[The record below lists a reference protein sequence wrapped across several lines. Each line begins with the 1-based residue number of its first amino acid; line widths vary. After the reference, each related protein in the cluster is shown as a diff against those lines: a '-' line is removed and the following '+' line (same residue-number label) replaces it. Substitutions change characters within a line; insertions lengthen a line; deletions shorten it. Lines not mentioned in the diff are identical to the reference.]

1 MANTCIFCSRSFNER
16 KGLSVHVKKCSKK
29 INTLRIT
36 DIAGED
42 ERRRPFNDKSKIQLQ
57 DFIPSMNQSGDAL
70 PNSVQ
75 EPNEIDTVNPS
86 TSSHHLPVPPGTSEI
101 IPLVDH
107 LPAEPSGLR
116 RSTRRHALPKRYRVS
131 PEPEAEPPRSK
142 KQRLLVPDSPP
153 PIQIEYEPIET
164 EPDAMGLFR
173 CYSGPLPSH
182 DPDQHLTIH
191 HVADAPTF
199 IKQGNSP
206 EAHPLNGFGPQATE
220 IAAEEQTS
228 PFAPFLNATV
238 FRLMNWFYQSTTKT
252 LADLDSLVNDVILH
266 PDFTQSDLRG
276 FRAARECQRLEE
288 MGTKTSS
295 SLPYFK
301 TDNWKESTVKLHLPL
316 VREKFIC
323 ENQAPALEVKFV
335 HRSFMEVL
343 KTGIQEYAASSAHL
357 RGFKQFWKPSPTEPA
372 QRVYGEVY
380 TSDAFLQMEEELPDI
395 PGCNLE
401 KVVAPL
407 LLYSDST
414 HLANF
419 GTASLWP
426 IYIWFGWISKYSR
439 ARTSSFAAHHLAYLP
454 SLPNSIQDLY
464 MELFNQAAPDSSIK
478 HLKRDLFQKIWE
490 LLLSCEDFR
499 EAYHKGLVMK
509 CSDGI
514 WRRFFP
520 RFWAYL
526 ADYVERMDS
535 AAEQFNVEVARSKIY
550 QSGFVADGKPIDRIL
565 NDSKTPIRNAF
576 SNFLLP
582 HSVNFYDLF
591 VVDVLHEIE
600 LGVFKSI
607 FTHLIRIL
615 YTMGSR
621 GVADLD
627 RRFRKVPTFGRSTI
641 RRFSNN
647 VSEMKKLA
655 GRDFEDILQ
664 CAGPCFEGLFP
675 RKTDRHIQDFL
686 FIIACWHA
694 SAKLRLHTDSTLD
707 VFRGLTQ
714 SFTRAIRH
722 FSLKICPQFDTI
734 QTPSEYAATMR
745 AKAAKTK
752 KETGPGKEKPVATQ
766 GTRRAPRSFNTDTP
780 KFHSIVHYPNAIAM
794 YGTTDSYSTHLGE
807 REHRRVKRFFSR
819 TNKNRFEKQIGRH
832 ERRHA
837 RLRAIHSRASQTAD
851 NPRNHHHISE
861 SKAVPLNIFTWIQR
875 LENDAAG
882 DQLYNK
888 LSNHLLQRLLL
899 DGLQVEPADLSK
911 LVILDSQIYIHKA
924 LRVNF
929 TTYDNRRDQ
938 DTINPRLHSDIML
951 LTNNSDH
958 PYGYARVIGIF
969 HAIVCFNSSRSKQ
982 QGLHRIEFL
991 WVRWYDID
999 GKARAG
1005 FRARRQFQVKFRK
1018 GSQAFGFMD
1027 PSNVL
1032 RAAHLIPNFDR
1043 GRTDRYLGPSVAR
1056 REDEMDRDYER
1067 FVDRDMFMR
1076 YLGGGIGHV
1085 ASRHLTRGFEEE
1097 AKDIWAST
1105 STDAPS
1111 DSDSDADPGVE
1122 NDQATEED
1130 PYASTN
1136 VREDEEE
1143 LDSDSESD
1151 LEENEQAEDGD
1162 YDGHFDETL

>member
-1 MANTCIFCSRSFNER
+1 M
-16 KGLSVHVKKCSKK
+16 
-29 INTLRIT
+29 
-36 DIAGED
+36 D
-42 ERRRPFNDKSKIQLQ
+42 
-57 DFIPSMNQSGDAL
+57 
-70 PNSVQ
+70 
-75 EPNEIDTVNPS
+75 
-86 TSSHHLPVPPGTSEI
+86 
-101 IPLVDH
+101 
-107 LPAEPSGLR
+107 
-116 RSTRRHALPKRYRVS
+116 
-131 PEPEAEPPRSK
+131 
-142 KQRLLVPDSPP
+142 
-153 PIQIEYEPIET
+153 
-164 EPDAMGLFR
+164 
-173 CYSGPLPSH
+173 
-182 DPDQHLTIH
+182 
-191 HVADAPTF
+191 
-199 IKQGNSP
+199 
-206 EAHPLNGFGPQATE
+206 
-220 IAAEEQTS
+220 AEEQTS

-238 FRLMNWFYQSTTKT
+238 FQLMNWFYQSTTKT

-276 FRAARECQRLEE
+276 FRAARECQRLEDT
-288 MGTKTSS
+288 GTKTSS
-295 SLPYFK
+295 SLAYLK
-301 TDNWKESTVKLHLPL
+301 TDNWRESTVKIHLPL
-316 VREKFIC
+316 VREKFIS
-323 ENQAPALEVKFV
+323 ENEAPSLEVKFV

-380 TSDAFLQMEEELPDI
+380 TSDAFLKMEEELPDI
-395 PGCNLE
+395 PGCSLK
-401 KVVAPL
+401 KVVVPL

-426 IYIWFGWISKYSR
+426 IYIWFGWISKYAR

-454 SLPNSIQDLY
+454 SLPDSIQDLY

-490 LLLSCEDFR
+490 LLLSCKDFCD
-499 EAYHKGLVMK
+499 AYQKGLVMK

-520 RFWAYL
+520 RFLAYL
-526 ADYVERMDS
+526 ADYVERILIARIKLNGNFLCTTCQVSREQLNHLGMKLHDVTWSSNQRIDS
-535 AAEQFNVEVARSKIY
+535 AAEQFNVEVAWSKIFK
-550 QSGFVADGKPIDRIL
+550 SGFVADGKPIDRIL
-565 NDSKTPIRNAF
+565 NDSKTPIRNTF

-600 LGVFKSI
+600 LGVFKAI

-627 RRFRKVPTFGRSTI
+627 HRFRKVPTFGRSTI

-664 CAGPCFEGLFP
+664 CAGPCFEALFP
-675 RKTDRHIQDFL
+675 HKTDRHIQDFL
-686 FIIACWHA
+686 FIISCWHA
-694 SAKLRLHTDSTLD
+694 SAKLCLHTNSTLD
-707 VFRGLTQ
+707 IFRGLTR
-714 SFTRAIRH
+714 SFTQAIRH
-722 FSLKICPQFDTI
+722 FSHKICPQFNTI

-752 KETGPGKEKPVATQ
+752 KEMGTAKPAATQ
-766 GTRRAPRSFNTDTP
+766 GTRRTPRSFNTNTL
-780 KFHSIVHYPNAIAM
+780 KFHSIVHYLNAIAM

-807 REHRRVKRFFSR
+807 REHRRIKRFFSR

-832 ERRHA
+832 ERCHA

-851 NPRNHHHISE
+851 TISPDILNADLLPFTDPRNHHHISE
-861 SKAVPLNIFTWIQR
+861 SKATPLNLFKWIQR
-875 LENDAAG
+875 LQNDAAV
-882 DQLYNK
+882 DQLYHK

-911 LVILDSQIYIHKA
+911 LVILNSQIYAHKA

-969 HAIVCFNSSRSKQ
+969 HAIVCFNSSRSKY

-991 WVRWYDID
+991 WVRWSNFERDL
-999 GKARAG
+999 K
-1005 FRARRQFQVKFRK
+1005 
-1018 GSQAFGFMD
+1018 
-1027 PSNVL
+1027 PSDSWIL
-1032 RAAHLIPNFDR
+1032 QI
-1043 GRTDRYLGPSVAR
+1043 TDRYLGPSVAR

-1067 FVDRDMFMR
+1067 FVDRDMFMQ
-1076 YLGGGIGHV
+1076 YLGSGIGHI
-1085 ASRHLTRGFEEE
+1085 ASRHLTRRFEEE

-1111 DSDSDADPGVE
+1111 DSDSDTDPGVE
-1122 NDQATEED
+1122 NDQATEDD
-1130 PYASTN
+1130 PYTSIN
-1136 VREDEEE
+1136 MQEDEEE
-1143 LDSDSESD
+1143 QDSDSESD
-1151 LEENEQAEDGD
+1151 LDLENEQAKDGD
-1162 YDGHFDETL
+1162 YDGHFDESL